1 MDKLLD
7 KKRTASARPSLKATT
22 LQLKQEKEVKAK
34 LERYGSSL
42 NLKTDRT
49 PFNQFTETKLIELLS
64 KPRGPALS
72 STKAIEPKR
81 KSLTHIDVW
90 DGTTGP

>member
-1 MDKLLD
+1 MMMD
-7 KKRTASARPSLKATT
+7 KKRTVSARPSLKATT
-22 LQLKQEKEVKAK
+22 LQLKQDMEARAK
-34 LERYGSSL
+34 MERYGSSL

-49 PFNQFTETKLIELLS
+49 PINHFTETKLIELLS

-72 STKAIEPKR
+72 TTKAIEPKR